1 MINMERLF
9 QDILQMSMY
18 GSVAII
24 VVLILRKCFNN
35 LPKRATCLF
44 WLIPGLRLLCPVN
57 IGSVFSIMNIAKLQG
72 KTGKTDA
79 VTSAMPGM
87 RDKVVAPIIMRETQG
102 AHLAAE
108 ATKAALPDIKTI
120 AAYIWLAGMIAIIM
134 YMAIKTIRL
143 NNMLKS
149 AKRIKGSDCYRT
161 DIVDT
166 SFVLGVI
173 RPNIYIQ
180 SGLSEK
186 EEAYILMHE
195 RIHLKYRDHITR
207 IVGVLALCIHWFN
220 PIVWF
225 AFTKMCADL
234 EMRCDEAV
242 IDRMGNWIKKDYCRS
257 IVSHALERETVQRGL
272 YTAFAGDN
280 HGEREVKMRIKNL
293 IGYRK
298 VSKIVTL
305 TVSVFALG
313 LTIVVSAKAKT
324 SKDNAGP
331 AKPEV
336 ITSTDDEEIDE
347 IEVAEEER
355 VGAPVSVPG
364 NILLDMTEEEC
375 LENYGK
381 ENLPLPADVE
391 YSDEG
396 RPYSKTYDYRDTPQ
410 LKALAEVLEKDGF
423 TEVDPDV
430 EYLDKQGNIKVGRE
444 LYVYNADKMEGDKEM
459 SLNAYMVSDEYAR
472 DSFNEKNEKDGIWW
486 TNIGGAEDGWYIIRI
501 YDTVTGIMIDASGT
515 YEWDWQS
522 LDLFGKN
529 R

>member
-1 MINMERLF
+1 MERLF
-9 QDILQMSMY
+9 QDILQMSIY

-35 LPKRATCLF
+35 LPKRVTCLF
-44 WLIPGLRLLCPVN
+44 WLVPGLRLLCPVN
-57 IGSVFSIMNIAKLQG
+57 IGSVFSIMNITKLHR
-72 KTGKTDA
+72 KTGGSSYA
-79 VTSAMPGM
+79 VSKVMPGV
-87 RDKVVAPIIMRETQG
+87 REAFTDPIRTAETGRERLLT
-102 AHLAAE
+102 AE
-108 ATKAALPDIKTI
+108 IVGRAMPDIKTI
-120 AAYIWLAGMIAIIM
+120 AAYIWLAGLLAVIM
-134 YMAIKTIRL
+134 YLTVKTVKL
-143 NNMLKS
+143 HYMLKS
-149 AKRIKGSDCYRT
+149 AKRIPGSDCYRT
-161 DIVDT
+161 DIADT

-186 EEAYILMHE
+186 EESYILMHE

-207 IVGVLALCIHWFN
+207 IVGVLAICIHWFN
-220 PIVWF
+220 PIVWVAF
-225 AFTKMCADL
+225 AKMCADL

-242 IDRMGNWIKKDYCRS
+242 IDRMGNRIKKDYCRS
-257 IVSHALERETVQRGL
+257 IVSLALERETVQRGL

-280 HGEREVKMRIKNL
+280 LGEREIKMRINNL
-293 IGYRK
+293 VGYKK

-313 LTIVVSAKAKT
+313 LTIAVSAKAKASQDD
-324 SKDNAGP
+324 SKQT
-331 AKPEV
+331 KPDV
-336 ITSTDDEEIDE
+336 ITIIDDEEIAGAE
-347 IEVAEEER
+347 AAEEH

-381 ENLPLPADVE
+381 EDLPLPADVE

-410 LKALAEVLEKDGF
+410 LKTLGETLEKEGY
-423 TEVDPDV
+423 TECDPDV

-444 LYVYNADKMEGDKEM
+444 LYVYNAEKMDADKEM
-459 SLNAYMVSDEYAR
+459 SINAYMVSEEYAR
-472 DSFNEKNEKDGIWW
+472 DSFGEKNEKDGIWW

-522 LDLFGKN
+522 LDLFGRKLK
-529 R
+529 

>member
-1 MINMERLF
+1 MERLF
-9 QDILQMSMY
+9 QEILQMSLY
-18 GSVAII
+18 GSVAIL

-35 LPKRATCLF
+35 LPKRVTCLF

-57 IGSVFSIMNIAKLQG
+57 IGSVFSIMNIAKLSG
-72 KTGKTDA
+72 KAVGTDVTTNAVSGVRDAA
-79 VTSAMPGM
+79 VTPAL
-87 RDKVVAPIIMRETQG
+87 IRERESVHLTVG
-102 AHLAAE
+102 AASRV
-108 ATKAALPDIKTI
+108 LPDIRTI
-120 AAYIWLAGMIAIIM
+120 AAYIWLVGMIAIIL
-134 YMAIKTIRL
+134 YLAVKTIRL
-143 NNMLKS
+143 NKMLKG

-180 SGLSEK
+180 SGLSEI
-186 EEAYILMHE
+186 EESYILMHE
-195 RIHLKYRDHITR
+195 RIHLRYRDHITR
-207 IVGVLALCIHWFN
+207 IVGVLTLCIHWFN
-220 PIVWF
+220 PIVWV

-305 TVSVFALG
+305 AVSVFALG

-324 SKDNAGP
+324 SRDNAEP
-331 AKPEV
+331 VTREM
-336 ITSTDDEEIDE
+336 ITITDDEERKVT
-347 IEVAEEER
+347 EVSEEEH

-381 ENLPLPADVE
+381 EDLPLPADVE

-423 TEVDPDV
+423 TEFDPDV
-430 EYLDKQGNIKVGRE
+430 EYLDKQGNVKVGRE
-444 LYVYNADKMEGDKEM
+444 LYVYNAEKVNGDKEM
-459 SLNAYMVSDEYAR
+459 GLNAYMVSDEYAR
-472 DSFNEKNEKDGIWW
+472 DSFDEKNEKDGIWW

-522 LDLFGKN
+522 LDLFGRN